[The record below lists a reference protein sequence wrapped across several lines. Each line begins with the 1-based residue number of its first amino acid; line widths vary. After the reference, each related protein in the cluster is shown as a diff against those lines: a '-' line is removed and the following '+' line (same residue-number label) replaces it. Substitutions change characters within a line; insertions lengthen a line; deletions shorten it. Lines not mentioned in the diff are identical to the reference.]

1 MSRKARKAQWST
13 DKEPSM
19 SNLMIIESPGKRKK
33 LLEIL
38 GKLQPGVQWRIEAS
52 VGHIRDLPSK
62 GLAEGHIVTGIKSDF
77 TPTYELSERGAEIVA
92 KLKKAAKEADN
103 VYLATDPDREGES
116 ISWHL
121 QQALGLK
128 NPIRVSFNDIS
139 APMVK
144 AALASP
150 GKIDVPMV
158 AAQEARRVL
167 DRLVGYMVSPELWR
181 QTGEKL
187 SAGRVQSPAVYLVVA
202 RERERRAFKKTDYF
216 GVRLN
221 FADAKTG
228 NWRAEWATIPNFA
241 TKENP
246 YFMDRRFADLVAS
259 IPRVRVVACD
269 ESEESRNPPAPF
281 STSTLQQAASNALR
295 FNPKKAMTLAQSLY
309 EQGHISY
316 MRTDNPNI
324 AEDSMPALR
333 EAAEGL
339 GLEVVAER
347 RVFKSKDG
355 AQEGHP
361 AITPTHWEVAE
372 AGETDEERA
381 LYKLIRVR
389 ALASQLLAA
398 RFSARTVKLTGEVEG
413 RTVDFETKGRTLIF
427 EGWKKLLADDSTEEK
442 PEGDDDSPNPIPKLE
457 PGQVIDVA
465 KGELLAKFTKAPPRY
480 TEASLVKA
488 LESEGIG
495 RPATYAAIM
504 DNILGRAYVELEK
517 RFLKPTVVGEQVVDA
532 LVGNFEFIE
541 LGFTS
546 DLENDLDDIAKGK
559 AAYRAVI
566 QKLYS
571 RLEKEIEAQKSK
583 VPTFVKEVETFPCP
597 SCKAPLRR
605 IAKGANGPFWGC
617 TKHPECSETLPDV
630 GGKPGQKKPKVAVL
644 SNFACAKCGK
654 PLVERELTGKPGVK
668 FWGCSGFKAGC
679 KTAYP
684 DKGGK
689 PNYERAK

>member
-1 MSRKARKAQWST
+1 
-13 DKEPSM
+13 M

-38 GKLQPGVQWRIEAS
+38 GKLQPGVQWKIEAS
-52 VGHIRDLPSK
+52 VGHVRDLPSK

-77 TPTYELSERGAEIVA
+77 TPTYELSERGAEIIA
-92 KLKKAAKEADN
+92 KLKKAVKEADN

-139 APMVK
+139 LPVVK
-144 AALASP
+144 EGMASP
-150 GKIDVPMV
+150 GTINVPKV

-181 QTGEKL
+181 QTGERL
-187 SAGRVQSPAVYLVVA
+187 SAGRVQSPAVYLVVT
-202 RERERRAFKKTDYF
+202 RERQRRAFKRTDHF

-221 FADAKTG
+221 FADAKSG
-228 NWRAEWATIPNFA
+228 NWRAEWATKPNFV
-241 TKENP
+241 TEESP
-246 YFMDRRFADLVAS
+246 YFMDRRFAELVS
-259 IPRVRVVACD
+259 GVPRVRVISCV
-269 ESEESRNPPAPF
+269 ESEESRNPPAAF
-281 STSTLQQAASNALR
+281 STSTLQQAASNALG
-295 FNPKKAMTLAQSLY
+295 FNPKKAMALAQSLY
-309 EQGHISY
+309 EQGHITY
-316 MRTDNPNI
+316 MRTDSPNI
-324 AEDSMPALR
+324 AEDSMGALR
-333 EAAEGL
+333 DAAESL
-339 GLEVVAER
+339 GLEVVAQR

-381 LYKLIRVR
+381 LYKLIRLR

-398 RFSARTVKLTGEVEG
+398 RYSARTVKLVAENPIEG

-427 EGWKKLLADDSTEEK
+427 DGWLKLLADDVTEEK
-442 PEGDDDSPNPIPKLE
+442 PDGEDDGPNPIPKLE
-457 PGQVIDVA
+457 PGQLIDVT
-465 KGELLAKFTKAPPRY
+465 KGELLAKATKAPPRY
-480 TEASLVKA
+480 TEASLIKA

-517 RFLKPTVVGEQVVDA
+517 RFLKPTTLGERVVDA

-546 DLENDLDDIAKGK
+546 ELENDLDDIAEGK
-559 AAYRAVI
+559 AAYRSVI
-566 QKLYS
+566 QKLYT

-597 SCKAPLRR
+597 ACKAPLRR

-617 TKHPECSETLPDV
+617 TRHPECSETLPDV

-654 PLVERELTGKPGVK
+654 PLVQRELTGKPGVM

-679 KTAYP
+679 RTAYP
-684 DKGGK
+684 DKGGE
-689 PNYERAK
+689 PNYARAK

>member
-1 MSRKARKAQWST
+1 
-13 DKEPSM
+13 M

-38 GKLQPGVQWRIEAS
+38 AKLQPGVQWRIEAS

-62 GLAEGHIVTGIKSDF
+62 GLAEGHIVTGIKADF
-77 TPTYELSERGAEIVA
+77 TPTYELSERGAEIVG
-92 KLKKAAKEADN
+92 KLKKAVKEADY

-144 AALASP
+144 AALAAP

-202 RERERRAFKKTDYF
+202 RERERRAFKKTDHF

-228 NWRAEWATIPNFA
+228 NWRAEWQTLPDFV
-241 TKENP
+241 TKESP
-246 YFMDRRFADLVAS
+246 YFMDRNFAQQVAG

-295 FNPKKAMTLAQSLY
+295 FNPKKAMTIAQSLY

-324 AEDSMPALR
+324 ADDSMAALR
-333 EAAEGL
+333 EAAESL

-347 RVFKSKDG
+347 RVFKAKDG

-381 LYKLIRVR
+381 LYKLIRIR
-389 ALASQLLAA
+389 AMASQLLTA
-398 RFSARTVKLTGEVEG
+398 RYSARTVKLTGENPVEG
-413 RTVDFETKGRTLIF
+413 RTVEFETKGRTLIF
-427 EGWKKLLADDSTEEK
+427 DGWLKLLADDATEEK
-442 PEGDDDSPNPIPKLE
+442 AEGDDDSPNPIPKLE
-457 PGQVIDVA
+457 PGQLIDVA
-465 KGELLAKFTKAPPRY
+465 TGELLQKTTKAPPRY

-504 DNILGRAYVELEK
+504 DNIVGRAYVEVEK
-517 RFLKPTVVGEQVVDA
+517 RFLMPTQLGEQVVDA

-559 AAYRAVI
+559 AHYRVVI

-583 VPTFVKEVETFPCP
+583 VPTFVKEVEVFPCP
-597 SCKAPLRR
+597 VCKAPLRR

-617 TKHPECSETLPDV
+617 TKHPECSTTLPDV
-630 GGKPGQKKPKVAVL
+630 GGRPGQKKPAVAVL

-654 PLVERELTGKPGVK
+654 PLVKRELTGKPGMM

-689 PNYERAK
+689 PNYDKAK